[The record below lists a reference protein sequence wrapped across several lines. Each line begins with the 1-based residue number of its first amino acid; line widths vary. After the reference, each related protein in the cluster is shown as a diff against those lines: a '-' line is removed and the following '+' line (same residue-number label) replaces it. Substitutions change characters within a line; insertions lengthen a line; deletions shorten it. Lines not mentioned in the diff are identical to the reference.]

1 MKSHEDWTTLR
12 SFGMP
17 CVSRLP
23 SYKLLDVAKD
33 HGQTIL
39 MVSQSIM
46 IPVDICWHVD
56 LPTSFT
62 VSPKRAR
69 KRFGRYGQML
79 TVMSSKKQVLP
90 QHSAA
95 LRCSL
100 GALLNGQVMFFVMA
114 CTWRLASYTWK
125 WPPSLG
131 TTQCSTFQATGQLSS
146 FGCLLIRVWFPRP
159 SGHGNWNWLFS
170 DYIETRLPHTVP
182 WLFVWYFLLPWPRAC
197 FFFAHLLGASD
208 VGSPTKPLCPHFLAA
223 NIDLD
228 FSVWSGLKTYSTS
241 ESSAQNENSGR
252 EFALKC
258 VH

>member
-1 MKSHEDWTTLR
+1 MKIGPISEALGCLVFQD
-12 SFGMP
+12 S
-17 CVSRLP
+17 P

-46 IPVDICWHVD
+46 IPVDIRWHVD

-131 TTQCSTFQATGQLSS
+131 TTQRSTFQATGQLSS

-197 FFFAHLLGASD
+197 FFSLIYVVHPTRVSNKTFVSSLLGRKHRFGLLCLKWFED
-208 VGSPTKPLCPHFLAA
+208 VL
-223 NIDLD
+223 N
-228 FSVWSGLKTYSTS
+228 
-241 ESSAQNENSGR
+241 
-252 EFALKC
+252 
-258 VH
+258 

>member
-1 MKSHEDWTTLR
+1 
-12 SFGMP
+12 MP

-79 TVMSSKKQVLP
+79 TVMSSKKQILP

-131 TTQCSTFQATGQLSS
+131 TTQRSTFQATGQLSS

-182 WLFVWYFLLPWPRAC
+182 WLFVWYFLLLWPRAC
-197 FFFAHLLGASD
+197 FFSLIYLVHPTSGLQQNLCVLTSWPQTSIWTSLSE
-208 VGSPTKPLCPHFLAA
+208 VVWRRTQLGSPWPKM
-223 NIDLD
+223 
-228 FSVWSGLKTYSTS
+228 KTQE
-241 ESSAQNENSGR
+241 ESSY
-252 EFALKC
+252 
-258 VH
+258 